1 VCGGA
6 ALHHR
11 EDMSEPKAMARKI
24 VRVVPTVHRW
34 RVHDERIGGGESD
47 AYAVVND
54 GRVTLIDPLPVD
66 AEALDKLGKVSAIV
80 LTAGNHQRAAWRL
93 RKAYGVHVFAPEN
106 AYGLEE
112 QPDYFY
118 SGGDALPGGLTAFH
132 APGPV
137 ASMHALWLSR
147 PVSVIFLSDLL
158 MHDGSGLPT
167 FVPARYQDE
176 PARTRASI
184 RRILDHLPVDVLCFA
199 HGPPICADGR
209 AALQRALDEDHEEL
223 AGEPAY

>member
-1 VCGGA
+1 
-6 ALHHR
+6 
-11 EDMSEPKAMARKI
+11 MSEPKALARKI
-24 VRVVPTVHRW
+24 GRVVPTVHRW
-34 RVHDERIGGGESD
+34 RVHDERIGGAPSE
-47 AYAVVND
+47 AYAVAVD

-66 AEALDKLGKVSAIV
+66 EAALDHLGKVAAIV
-80 LTAGNHQRAAWRL
+80 LTAGNHQRAAWRY
-93 RKAYGVHVFAPEN
+93 RKRYGAHVFVPEN
-106 AYGLEE
+106 AHGLEE

-132 APGPV
+132 TPGPV

-158 MHDGSGLPT
+158 THDGSGVPR
-167 FVPARYQDE
+167 FVDSQYQDE

-199 HGPPICADGR
+199 HGPPICENGR
-209 AALQRALDEDHEEL
+209 QALERALAEDRETFEE
-223 AGEPAY
+223 APAY